1 MNTLRCSV
9 VAAAL
14 LASAACPADAVRAT
28 ALRADTRLTGQVAQ
42 VRGTLDGASFAS
54 YSSEEAPDALRVQAP
69 AEVEKKVSA
78 AQALHEGTPLALM
91 LAGLAAV
98 GFISRRRL
106 RG

>member
-1 MNTLRCSV
+1 MITLRCTV

-14 LASAACPADAVRAT
+14 LASAACQADAVRAT
-28 ALRADTRLTGQVAQ
+28 SVRADTRLTGQVAQ
-42 VRGTLDGASFAS
+42 VRGALDGASFAS

-69 AEVEKKVSA
+69 AENDKPA
-78 AQALHEGTPLALM
+78 AVQALDEGALALM
-91 LAGLAAV
+91 LAGFAAV